1 MILVIMVSMLAAQ
14 LVMLSH
20 DTALLGYLVASSVF
34 HNRQR
39 EDVYWLSR
47 EGRLLGVIPCLASG
61 PHSFCTKFLEHKSSS
76 EVDKDISGTHTFCND
91 GYQCLK

>member
-1 MILVIMVSMLAAQ
+1 MILVVMVSMLAAQ

-20 DTALLGYLVASSVF
+20 DTSLLGYLVVSSVF

-39 EDVYWLSR
+39 EDIYWLSR

-61 PHSFCTKFLEHKSSS
+61 LHSF
-76 EVDKDISGTHTFCND
+76 
-91 GYQCLK
+91 